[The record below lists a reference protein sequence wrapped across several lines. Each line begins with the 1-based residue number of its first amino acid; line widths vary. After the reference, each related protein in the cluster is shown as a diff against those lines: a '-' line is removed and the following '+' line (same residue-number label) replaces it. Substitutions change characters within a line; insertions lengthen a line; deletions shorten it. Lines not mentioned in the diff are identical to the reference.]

1 MLTQDKVRIH
11 LHLTIQVA
19 EENVHKLY
27 KLYLLDN
34 SKNAAENIYSIRL
47 RPPLNFIDSSDFLPL
62 TITGLDI
69 PGGHP
74 EPLKNHIECLVFS
87 HFSLIFWCGWVEVG

>member
-1 MLTQDKVRIH
+1 ML
-11 LHLTIQVA
+11 A
-19 EENVHKLY
+19 
-27 KLYLLDN
+27 
-34 SKNAAENIYSIRL
+34 

-62 TITGLDI
+62 TIMGLDI

-87 HFSLIFWCGWVEVG
+87 HFSFIFWCGWVEVGKWAENQGQSEKKLCFQFGI

>member
-19 EENVHKLY
+19 EENVHKIH

-34 SKNAAENIYSIRL
+34 TKNAAENIYRIH
-47 RPPLNFIDSSDFLPL
+47 LPQSKVSKPFQCKL
-62 TITGLDI
+62 
-69 PGGHP
+69 
-74 EPLKNHIECLVFS
+74 LV
-87 HFSLIFWCGWVEVG
+87 H

>member
-19 EENVHKLY
+19 EENVHKPY

-34 SKNAAENIYSIRL
+34 SKDAAENIYSIH
-47 RPPLNFIDSSDFLPL
+47 LPQ
-62 TITGLDI
+62 
-69 PGGHP
+69 
-74 EPLKNHIECLVFS
+74 S
-87 HFSLIFWCGWVEVG
+87 HL

>member
-19 EENVHKLY
+19 EENVHKIH

-34 SKNAAENIYSIRL
+34 TKNAAENIYSIRL
-47 RPPLNFIDSSDFLPL
+47 PQ
-62 TITGLDI
+62 
-69 PGGHP
+69 
-74 EPLKNHIECLVFS
+74 S
-87 HFSLIFWCGWVEVG
+87 HL